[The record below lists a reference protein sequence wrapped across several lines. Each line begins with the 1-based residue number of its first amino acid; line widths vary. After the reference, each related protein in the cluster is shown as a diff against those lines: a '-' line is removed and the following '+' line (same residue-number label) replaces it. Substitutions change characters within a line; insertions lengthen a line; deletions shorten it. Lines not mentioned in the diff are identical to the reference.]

1 MRIALL
7 AHAPVR
13 GGSTDLFLQARDAF
27 LQRGHEVQCIF
38 GMGAEQP
45 DPRTAGAW
53 IIPRV
58 VGSWRELLREYI
70 RQVESFRPDLVY
82 AISGRVEADLFRFL
96 RCARVRHVSSLEE
109 HEYFNVPLVL
119 EKCRPYLE
127 ACTANTPDA
136 LEQVA
141 KITGKPTYLLPYL
154 FPEPLNQIAHVDGA
168 KLLDAKNPIE
178 IAFVSRFE
186 RFQKRTHWLP
196 EIIHA
201 CEKAGANL
209 AWHLYGDGPDLAS
222 VQSRVAD
229 NPRVTFHGWIS
240 RETLYERLPLHDI
253 LFFCSRWEGLPIAMV
268 EGMRCG
274 LACVS
279 TDIPAGIRWT
289 LEQGGGWLYDAKSAG
304 DASAALLNAVKD
316 RALILEKRREALH
329 LARKLFNVGT
339 AAEQYRQLDEAFA
352 KLRFNGE
359 ALDLDRAAKFRAISV
374 PTYIKRLVIKPQR

>member
-1 MRIALL
+1 MRIALI

-13 GGSTDLFLQARDAF
+13 GGSTDLLIQARDTF

-38 GMGAEQP
+38 GMGAEP
-45 DPRTAGAW
+45 ADPRTAGAW

-58 VGSWRELLREYI
+58 PGDWRDLLREYL
-70 RQVESFRPDLVY
+70 RQVESFQPDLVY

-109 HEYFNVPLVL
+109 HEYFNVPLML
-119 EKCRPYLE
+119 EKCRPFME

-136 LEQVA
+136 LETVA
-141 KITGKPTYLLPYL
+141 QISGKPTYLLPYL
-154 FPEPLNQIAHVDGA
+154 FPEPLNQIAEVDGA
-168 KLLDAKNPIE
+168 RLLDAKNPIE
-178 IAFVSRFE
+178 IAFVSRFD
-186 RFQKRTHWLP
+186 RFQKRSHWLP
-196 EIIHA
+196 DIIRA
-201 CEKAGANL
+201 CEKTGANL

-222 VQSRVAD
+222 VRDRVGN
-229 NPRVTFHGWIS
+229 NPRVHFHGWIS
-240 RETLYERLPLHDI
+240 RETLYERLPHHDI

-289 LEQGGGWLYDAKSAG
+289 LEQGGGWLYDATSPT
-304 DASAALLNAVKD
+304 DAATALLKAVKD
-316 RALILEKRREALH
+316 RAVILEKRREALQ
-329 LARKLFNVGT
+329 LARKLFNTQT
-339 AAEQYRQLDEAFA
+339 AEAYYQQLEEAFT

-359 ALDLDRAAKFRAISV
+359 ALDLDRAGKFRAISV
-374 PTYIKRLVIKPQR
+374 PTYLKRLVFRPQR

>member
-1 MRIALL
+1 MRIALI

-13 GGSTDLFLQARDAF
+13 GGSTDLLIQARDTF

-38 GMGAEQP
+38 GMGAEP
-45 DPRTAGAW
+45 ADPRTAGAW

-58 VGSWRELLREYI
+58 AGGWRDLLREYR
-70 RQVESFRPDLVY
+70 RQVESFQPDLVY

-96 RCARVRHVSSLEE
+96 RCPRVRHVSSLEE
-109 HEYFNVPLVL
+109 HEYFNVPLSL
-119 EKCRPYLE
+119 KNGRPFLE

-136 LEQVA
+136 LETVA
-141 KITGKPTYLLPYL
+141 RITGKPTYLLPYL
-154 FPEPLNQIAHVDGA
+154 FPEPLNQITEVDGTR
-168 KLLDAKNPIE
+168 LLEAKNPIE

-186 RFQKRTHWLP
+186 RFQKRSHWLP
-196 EIIHA
+196 DIIRA

-222 VQSRVAD
+222 VRSRVGD
-229 NPRVTFHGWIS
+229 NARVHFHGWIS
-240 RETLYERLPLHDI
+240 RETLYERLPNHDI

-289 LEQGGGWLYDAKSAG
+289 LEQGGGWLYNAASPADAA
-304 DASAALLNAVKD
+304 AALLRAVKD
-316 RALILEKRREALH
+316 RAVLLEKRREALH
-329 LARKLFNVGT
+329 LARKLFNTQT
-339 AAEQYRQLDEAFA
+339 AEASYRQLEEAFG

-359 ALDLDRAAKFRAISV
+359 VLDLDRAGKFRTVSV
-374 PTYIKRLVIKPQR
+374 PTYLKRLVFRPLG